1 MELRS
6 PTELLAEIKQITKEG
21 EVALSKRLGTSQPTV
36 NRILRGN
43 GNCKTELFL
52 AILRLHAEV
61 TEQES
66 A

>member
-6 PTELLAEIKQITKEG
+6 PTELLTEIKQITKEG

-61 TEQES
+61 TAQES